1 MNRPIGVIDSG
12 VGGLTVAKEI
22 LRQLPKEE
30 ILYVGDTKRCP
41 YGPRPFEEVRQY
53 TFEMIDF
60 LLEKRIKLL
69 VIACNTAT
77 AAVLEE
83 AKLKLN
89 IPVVGV
95 IYPGARTALKITK
108 NNEIAVIGTT
118 GTIKS
123 EAYKQALH
131 SINNHVEVF
140 SLACPDFVPLVEN
153 GQFDG
158 AHTESVVRKSLEGLK
173 NLKVDTLILGC
184 THYPLLRDV
193 IARVVGKSICLI
205 SSGTETAREVSTVLY
220 HGNLLYTGDRQPMH
234 RYYTTGTNEAFYKIA
249 SQWLETSDLEIQEI
263 TL

>member
-1 MNRPIGVIDSG
+1 LNKPIGVIDSG
-12 VGGLTVAKEI
+12 VGGLTVAREI

-41 YGPRPFEEVRQY
+41 YGPRSFDEVHQY

-60 LLEKRIKLL
+60 LLEKGIKLL

-83 AKLKLN
+83 AKQRLE

-108 NNEIAVIGTT
+108 NNQIGVIGTV
-118 GTIKS
+118 GTINS

-131 SINNHVEVF
+131 AINDHVEVN
-140 SLACPDFVPLVEN
+140 SHACPDFVPLVES
-153 GQFDG
+153 GQLDG
-158 AHTESVVRKSLEGLK
+158 EYTEDIVKKSLQHLK
-173 NLKVDTLILGC
+173 TLNIDTLILGC
-184 THYPLLRDV
+184 THYPLLKNV
-193 IARVVGKSICLI
+193 IGRVMGDSISLI
-205 SSGTETAREVSTVLY
+205 CSGSETAREVSTILY
-220 HGNLLYTGDRQPMH
+220 HGNQLNTGETNPKH
-234 RYYTTGTNEAFYKIA
+234 KYYTTGSKDAFYKIA
-249 SQWLETSDLEIQEI
+249 SQWLEEDNLEIYEI